1 MEVISLVNLLRNG
14 SVEMKLIIVSVDA
27 YFARR
32 FFYSLL
38 ASHIIILFLNGLIK
52 KFPHHMHILK
62 KINVYGLVHI
72 NKENILLRK
81 VKLYK
86 VDLEENAE

>member
-1 MEVISLVNLLRNG
+1 MISLVNLLRNG
-14 SVEMKLIIVSVDA
+14 SVEMKMIIVSVDA

-32 FFYSLL
+32 FFSSRL
-38 ASHIIILFLNGLIK
+38 ASHIIILLLNGLIK

-62 KINVYGLVHI
+62 KSTFMVWCISI
-72 NKENILLRK
+72 KKILRK